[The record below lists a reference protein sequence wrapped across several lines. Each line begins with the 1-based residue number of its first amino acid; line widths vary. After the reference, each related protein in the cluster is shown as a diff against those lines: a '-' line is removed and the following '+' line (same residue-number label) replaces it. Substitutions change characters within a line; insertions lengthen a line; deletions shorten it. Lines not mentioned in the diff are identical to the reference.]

1 MEYIKRLQQRV
12 RVILGHILEL
22 YISNCAMVN
31 IYETKLVVEY
41 DNI

>member
-1 MEYIKRLQQRV
+1 MYYIKGLKQCV
-12 RVILGHILEL
+12 LVILDRILGL
-22 YISNCAMVN
+22 YTSNCAFVN